1 MEILFRNQSYV
12 VAVKD
17 PGCIA
22 EHGANGMPELLS
34 QALSVAS
41 DRIYPVHRL
50 DMATGGVM
58 VYALNSQAAGKL
70 STAIA
75 NHQFHKRYLVV
86 VERAPAEASST
97 LTDLLFWDR
106 VKKKSY
112 IVTRNR
118 KGVKEAELSYRTLAC
133 TSDHRALLM
142 VKLATG
148 RTHQIRVQ
156 FSSRGYPLV
165 GDRKYGSHTSGTLG
179 LWAFEL
185 SFPDPDTGEPVSFS
199 RYPPLTSP
207 WNDTEFIPFLEQDHE
222 ETNHK
227 PNGEGP

>member
-1 MEILFRNQSYV
+1 MAVRPDGKQAVTHVRVLERFGDYTYV
-12 VAVKD
+12 E
-17 PGCIA
+17 C
-22 EHGANGMPELLS
+22 
-34 QALSVAS
+34 
-41 DRIYPVHRL
+41 RL
-50 DMATGGVM
+50 
-58 VYALNSQAAGKL
+58 
-70 STAIA
+70 
-75 NHQFHKRYLVV
+75 
-86 VERAPAEASST
+86 E
-97 LTDLLFWDR
+97 
-106 VKKKSY
+106 
-112 IVTRNR
+112 
-118 KGVKEAELSYRTLAC
+118 
-133 TSDHRALLM
+133 
-142 VKLATG
+142 TG

-165 GDRKYGSHTSGTLG
+165 GDRKYGSHTSGALG